1 VSGERRGDRGVGVL
15 LEAAVHQPHLE
26 REEEL
31 ELVRRADAGDPDA
44 MHRLVGTHL
53 RYVFKIARRYRG
65 WGVPMSDLVQEGTLG
80 FLQAVRRFNPDQGAR
95 LSTYASWWIRSSI
108 QDTVLR
114 SWSVVRLGTSN
125 AQKMLAFKLKAMAD
139 QVIAANGALSEEAI
153 AWLAK
158 SFGTTVTDVSRLAAR
173 MVGRDSALENSRNNE
188 VEQGEALSS
197 DLPTPEQICARNREV
212 ERLRVMIGAALARLT
227 PREQLVIRK
236 RYFEEVR
243 ATFDAIGHELGV
255 SKDRARQLEAAALDK
270 LREALRPLYALGGA

>member
-1 VSGERRGDRGVGVL
+1 MSGERRCDSGIGAL
-15 LEAAVHQPHLE
+15 LDEAGHQPHLE

-44 MHRLVGTHL
+44 MHRLVGSHL
-53 RYVFKIARRYRG
+53 RYVLKIARRYRG

-139 QVIAANGALSEEAI
+139 QVIAANGALSEEAMT
-153 AWLAK
+153 WLAK
-158 SFGTTVTDVSRLAAR
+158 SFGTTVSDVSRLATR
-173 MVGRDSALENSRNNE
+173 MVCRDSLLETARNNE
-188 VEQGEALSS
+188 TEPRETLSS
-197 DLPTPEQICARNREV
+197 DLPTPEQICARKREV
-212 ERLRVMIGAALARLT
+212 ERLRIMIGDALARLT

-236 RYFEEVR
+236 RYLEEVR
-243 ATFDAIGHELGV
+243 ATFDAIGRELGV
-255 SKDRARQLEAAALDK
+255 SKDRARQLEAAALAK
-270 LREALRPLYALGGA
+270 LREALQPLYALGGA